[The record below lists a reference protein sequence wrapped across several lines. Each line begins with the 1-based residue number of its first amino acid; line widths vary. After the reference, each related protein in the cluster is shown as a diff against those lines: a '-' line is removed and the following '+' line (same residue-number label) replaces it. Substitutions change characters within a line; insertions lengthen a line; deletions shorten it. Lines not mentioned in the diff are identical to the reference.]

1 MMNKH
6 PKIGVVANTS
16 FNIINFRMGL
26 IKALIQNGYDVVI
39 IAPEDDHT
47 AQLKASGVPFYPIKG
62 LSRKGSNP
70 IKDLLL
76 AIEFF
81 LIYRK
86 LNLNV
91 ALQYT
96 IKPNIYGSLGGFL
109 AGVKTVSTVTGLGY
123 VFLNKGFTSTVAK
136 WLYKIAFTFT
146 GKVLFQNQDDYQLFI
161 NERLVKAEKADVV
174 PGSGIDTQFFH
185 PDFCGQQMKD
195 PKTTT
200 FVMIARLLID
210 KGLREYVDAARM
222 VRKVKPDT
230 TFLLAGDLDQGN
242 PAGISKEELDAWIKE
257 GVIDYR
263 GFQKDTRAVICV
275 SDAVV
280 LPSYRE
286 GMPRVILEGMSMG
299 KPCITTDTPG
309 CRDTVVNGE
318 SGYLCKVAD
327 ATSLADSLLQFI
339 DLSPEARQEM
349 GRKSRLRAENVY
361 SMERVTSE
369 YLTLLKKWV

>member
-1 MMNKH
+1 MKKH
-6 PKIGVVANTS
+6 LKIGVVANTS
-16 FNIINFRMGL
+16 FNILNFRMGL
-26 IKALIQNGYDVVI
+26 IKALLQNGYDVVI
-39 IAPEDDHT
+39 IAPEDEHT
-47 AQLKASGVPFYPIKG
+47 AQLKASGIPFFPIKG

-70 IKDLLL
+70 IKDLML

-81 LIYRK
+81 FIYRK

-123 VFLNKGFTSTVAK
+123 VFLNKGLTSTIAK

-146 GKVLFQNQDDYQLFI
+146 GKVLFQNQDDYQLFV
-161 NERLVKAEKADVV
+161 NEGLVKVDKADVV

-185 PDFCGQQMKD
+185 PDFCKKQTKD
-195 PKTTT
+195 GHSTS

-210 KGLREYVDAARM
+210 KGLREYIEAARL
-222 VRKVKPDT
+222 VKKVQADAH
-230 TFLLAGDLDQGN
+230 FVLAGDLDQGN
-242 PAGISKEELDAWIKE
+242 PAGIKKEELDAWIKE

-263 GFQKDTRAVICV
+263 GFQKDTRAVICAA
-275 SDAVV
+275 DAVV

-309 CRDTVVNGE
+309 CRDTIVNGE
-318 SGYLCKVAD
+318 SGFLCKVAD
-327 ATSLADSLLQFI
+327 APSLADSLLKFVNLTTDERSQ
-339 DLSPEARQEM
+339 M
-349 GRKSRLRAENVY
+349 GRKSRMRAENEY
-361 SMERVTSE
+361 SIERVTSE
-369 YLTLLKKWV
+369 YLSLLKKWG